1 LTAAAQLHLS
11 QELERRLGR
20 GTLEG
25 SENMSNGVLPHEVDA
40 VVIGSGA
47 LGAST
52 AFHLAKAGLKIALV
66 DKAALA
72 SQTSPRAAG
81 LSGQLRSDDRMT
93 MIAAR
98 AVKKIE
104 TFSEDTGEPL
114 LFYQPGSLKV
124 ARRLEHAAQIH
135 EEVARGQALGLPVNL
150 LTPEQAR
157 GLMPFLHAEGVKAVM
172 HMRSDVYLEPE
183 QIPLA
188 YAAAAGKLSAAL
200 LPNTEVQEI
209 QTTGGRVFG
218 VRTNRGEIRAP
229 VVVDAAGAWLRA
241 VAALGGSTV
250 KLVPTRHQL
259 MITVPLPE
267 VRPEQPITRIIDA
280 NVYVRPCKGGLM
292 LGGYE
297 ADPVQYDMGTMPED
311 FSIDQ
316 LALDL
321 GVLRRLAEGVAVQ
334 LPVFKDVALQEYRGG
349 LPTMTADG
357 EHVIGAAPGVSGLF
371 VIGGCCVGGLS
382 TAPALGELL
391 SELIVAGKPSMDIS
405 MMDPARAAISL
416 PEEALKQLCRLQY
429 AHHYWAPE
437 TMPATVN

>member
-1 LTAAAQLHLS
+1 
-11 QELERRLGR
+11 
-20 GTLEG
+20 
-25 SENMSNGVLPHEVDA
+25 MSNGALPEGVDA

-52 AFHLAKAGLKIALV
+52 AFHLAKAGLKIALL

-98 AVKKIE
+98 SVKKIE

-124 ARRLEHAAQIH
+124 ARLPEHAAQIH
-135 EEVARGQALGLPVNL
+135 DEVARGKALGLPLSL
-150 LTPEQAR
+150 LTLEQAR
-157 GLMPFLHAEGVKAVM
+157 RVMPFLHTEGVKAVM

-183 QIPLA
+183 QIPLG
-188 YAAAAGKLSAAL
+188 YAAAAGKLGTAL

-209 QTTGGRVFG
+209 LTTSGKVSG
-218 VRTNRGEIRAP
+218 VGTNRGEVRAP

-241 VAALGGSTV
+241 VAARGGSTV

-259 MITVPLPE
+259 MITVPLPD
-267 VRPEQPITRIIDA
+267 VRPGQPITRIIDA

-311 FSIDQ
+311 FTIDR

-321 GVLRRLAEGVAVQ
+321 GVLRRLAESVAVE

-349 LPTMTADG
+349 LPTMTSDG

-382 TAPALGELL
+382 TAPAFGELL
-391 SELIVAGKPSMDIS
+391 SELIVGGKPSMDIS
-405 MMDPARAAISL
+405 MMNPARAATSL
-416 PEEALKQLCRLQY
+416 PDEELKQLCRLQY
-429 AHHYWAPE
+429 AHHYWAPA
-437 TMPATVN
+437 TMPVTAH